1 MACVTKKYIDPRICS
16 SCKRISG
23 KHFLQLKTIDMMDRM
38 LHEERVLVHD
48 GKMQHMQRV
57 LLQKLLVG
65 DNIKYDIGT
74 FYSDKGFL
82 LNISLN
88 EHRFN
93 GTPKYLFRSIL
104 STKRHTINLAF
115 STSKHDDF
123 ICQVLY
129 GYIIWRSC
137 FPSGA
142 DNQGET

>member
-1 MACVTKKYIDPRICS
+1 MACVTKKYIDPRLCS

-23 KHFLQLKTIDMMDRM
+23 KHFLQLKAIDMMDRM
-38 LHEERVLVHD
+38 LHEKQVLVHD

-74 FYSDKGFL
+74 FCSDKGFL

-93 GTPKYLFRSIL
+93 GTPKYLFKYAKYQE
-104 STKRHTINLAF
+104 TH
-115 STSKHDDF
+115 SKF
-123 ICQVLY
+123 
-129 GYIIWRSC
+129 C
-137 FPSGA
+137 F
-142 DNQGET
+142 QYL

>member
-23 KHFLQLKTIDMMDRM
+23 KHFLQLKTIDMMDRATWETGSGSRWKNATHAKGSFAET
-38 LHEERVLVHD
+38 LSRR
-48 GKMQHMQRV
+48 QHQVWHWHFLQWQRFSFK
-57 LLQKLLVG
+57 Q
-65 DNIKYDIGT
+65 
-74 FYSDKGFL
+74 
-82 LNISLN
+82 LN

-93 GTPKYLFRSIL
+93 GTPKYLFRSML
-104 STKRHTINLAF
+104 STKRHTVNFAF
-115 STSKHDDF
+115 STSKHNGL